1 MATVAASRPPAAEPD
16 SRPAGLAAESPPRQ
30 LPMRWVVAA
39 CMAVAALTLLL
50 PSVPTYDPWA
60 WLLWGRQIVELD
72 LVTTGGPSW
81 KPLPMVFIVPFQAIG
96 EAIGESSFAPY
107 AWLWISRTGGLLA
120 CVMVFRL
127 ARRFVGGGPLG
138 AMAGVV
144 AFASLFSSFKFVRDS
159 ALGNSE
165 PLMAALVLWA
175 FERHLDGRR
184 DHALY
189 LGVGAALMR
198 PEIWPFLG
206 IYGLWLWMKEPHLR
220 LRMAIFAV
228 AVPALWLLPEWWGS
242 GNAFRAQDRAQD
254 PRIDSPAFADFPAG
268 EVLRR
273 YKGTV
278 IEPVAAA
285 ALIAIAAAAVRFRR
299 RSGPPSERRRD
310 WATLVLTGGAAAW
323 LLLVAA
329 MTQAGYAG
337 NQRYLIIPTAA
348 ISVLAGIGVARLV
361 QGAMALARRRFEER
375 TVRAVALATVAVGL
389 AISGPAI
396 AFKLDNATTIRK
408 SLGFEAE
415 VWSELKE
422 GIDEAGGRDALL
434 ACGTQYSGAFQTQMI
449 AYELRVKGLDIKWA
463 HEEIPAKNEATKQEA
478 VTTEPP
484 GVAYVTRTAPQLPPV
499 PPVTTDFRP
508 AVTNDRWAFLTNSDS
523 PDCPTG

>member
-1 MATVAASRPPAAEPD
+1 MAVAASRPAAPAA
-16 SRPAGLAAESPPRQ
+16 PAPPIETEHPPRQ
-30 LPMRWVVAA
+30 WPMRWVLAA
-39 CMAVAALTLLL
+39 CLTIAALTLLL

-81 KPLPMVFIVPFQAIG
+81 KPLPMLFIVPFQAIG
-96 EAIGESSFAPY
+96 ELIGVSSFAPY

-138 AMAGVV
+138 ALAGVV

-159 ALGNSE
+159 SLGNSE

-189 LGVGAALMR
+189 LGLGAALMR

-206 IYGLWLWMKEPHLR
+206 LYGLWLWMKEPHLR

-242 GNAFRAQDRAQD
+242 GDPFRAGDRARD

-299 RSGPPSERRRD
+299 RTGGPAERRRD
-310 WATLVLTGGAAAW
+310 WATLVLTGGGAAW
-323 LLLVAA
+323 LLLVAG

-337 NQRYLIIPTAA
+337 NQRYLIIPTTA

-361 QGAMALARRRFEER
+361 QGAMALARRRFDE
-375 TVRAVALATVAVGL
+375 RAVRIAAIATVVIGL
-389 AISGPAI
+389 AVSSSAI
-396 AFKLDNATTIRK
+396 GAKLDSATEIRK
-408 SLGFEAE
+408 SLSFEAE
-415 VWSELKE
+415 VWHELRA
-422 GIDEAGGRDALL
+422 GIDEAGGREAVRS
-434 ACGTQYSGAFQTQMI
+434 CGRPYSGAFQTQMI
-449 AYELRVKGLDIKWA
+449 AYELRVRGLDITWA
-463 HEEIPAKNEATKQEA
+463 HDLIPAKNEATVQPA
-478 VTTEPP
+478 VPTEPP
-484 GVAYVTRTAPQLPPV
+484 GIVFVTRTAPHLPPV
-499 PPVTTDFRP
+499 PPVTGQSWRP
-508 AVTNDRWAFLTNSDS
+508 AVENERWAFLTSSNA
-523 PDCPTG
+523 PDCPSG